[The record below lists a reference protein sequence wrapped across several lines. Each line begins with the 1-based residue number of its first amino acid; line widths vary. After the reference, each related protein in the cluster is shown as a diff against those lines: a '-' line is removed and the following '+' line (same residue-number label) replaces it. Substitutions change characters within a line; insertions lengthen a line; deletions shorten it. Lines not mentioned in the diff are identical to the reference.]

1 MILYVKLKIVIVF
14 KEILLS
20 YKTIMSSTI
29 RVNKSMGKVLD
40 NICNQILHIKTPE
53 DRLRA
58 CISNLMLIASFLN
71 PKGETAKNGCYHIYH
86 LLNVLTQDVNALQWS
101 HPLEDMEEDKIYDS
115 VSEQDESD
123 SGSYSEAED
132 CSEAEIEDEEG
143 EDYDSTTETETETEE
158 EPEHTDTD
166 TETDTDLTEDTIS
179 CHTEDFTDTDTET
192 ETESETDA
200 EDETDTETDAEDET
214 ETDTESETNSE
225 SNSKE
230 EQLPTNIEVNE
241 NQEEFVNVAPVQ
253 ELTETLEKVTEEV
266 EEKVE

>member
-1 MILYVKLKIVIVF
+1 
-14 KEILLS
+14 
-20 YKTIMSSTI
+20 MSSTI

-123 SGSYSEAED
+123 SGSYSEVEE
-132 CSEAEIEDEEG
+132 CSEAEIENEEA
-143 EDYDSTTETETETEE
+143 EEYDSTTETETETEE
-158 EPEHTDTD
+158 EPEHTETD

-179 CHTEDFTDTDTET
+179 CHTEDFTDTET
-192 ETESETDA
+192 ETESET
-200 EDETDTETDAEDET
+200 ETDTEDETET
-214 ETDTESETNSE
+214 ETDTEDETDMESDTEIETNSE

-230 EQLPTNIEVNE
+230 EQLASTIEVPDIEVNE

-253 ELTETLEKVTEEV
+253 ELTETVEKVTEEV